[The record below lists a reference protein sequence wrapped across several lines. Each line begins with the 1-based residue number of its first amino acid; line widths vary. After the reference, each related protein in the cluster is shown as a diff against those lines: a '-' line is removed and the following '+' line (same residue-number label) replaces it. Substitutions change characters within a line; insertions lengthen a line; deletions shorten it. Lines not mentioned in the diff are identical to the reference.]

1 MCRLTH
7 IIQVTH
13 GLSIPLGKLGY
24 YLPRTISRSVTED
37 PAATG
42 EGSRAPFHIGS
53 RVNSIG
59 LRLPTFTT
67 ATAASSRRNSRDTRS
82 PAPSRADSVRPVWR
96 IGGTVIGEHSRDD
109 DVVDGDVGNGSGN
122 VGTAT
127 PPTVAFD
134 PTNRTIRFPDDDDVA
149 AAPAPAAPAAAAP
162 SAATAVAPASAATR
176 E

>member
-1 MCRLTH
+1 M
-7 IIQVTH
+7 IQVTH

-24 YLPRTISRSVTED
+24 YLPRTISRSVTDD

-67 ATAASSRRNSRDTRS
+67 ATASSSRRNSHDTRS
-82 PAPSRADSVRPVWR
+82 PAQSRANSVRPVWR
-96 IGGTVIGEHSRDD
+96 IGGTVIREHSRDD
-109 DVVDGDVGNGSGN
+109 DDDVNVGNGGDN
-122 VGTAT
+122 PGAAT

-134 PTNRTIRFPDDDDVA
+134 PTNRTIRFPDDDDLA
-149 AAPAPAAPAAAAP
+149 APAAPAAAA
-162 SAATAVAPASAATR
+162 VDPASVATR

>member
-1 MCRLTH
+1 M
-7 IIQVTH
+7 QVTH

-67 ATAASSRRNSRDTRS
+67 VTASSSRRNSHDTRS
-82 PAPSRADSVRPVWR
+82 PAQSRANSVRPIWR
-96 IGGTVIGEHSRDD
+96 IGGTVIREHSPNDD
-109 DVVDGDVGNGSGN
+109 NEDDVGNGGGN
-122 VGTAT
+122 AGAAT

-149 AAPAPAAPAAAAP
+149 AAAAPA
-162 SAATAVAPASAATR
+162 SVAVVPASVTTR